1 MQPKK
6 NSSMIYDYAVIG
18 SGLAG
23 LLAAKSLVD
32 KNFRVAVIEATEVLG
47 GNNRAIRTPAGVFDN
62 GIRFIPNKNTSAAA
76 IEFLETTLGQSVGA
90 SIQEI
95 PPVTYENGTLKS
107 FVGFG
112 DEPPAFYDE
121 IIYFAEPSRWSL
133 QTKVAD
139 WVQSLQ
145 TQLSANSLCD
155 FFSRSIVTKFLANQ
169 DNVTSVLING
179 QKTLMAK
186 NFIYAGNVRDL
197 RLLLPEGALNQ
208 RALAKLGKNQYWT
221 SVGLDILFE
230 NKITDSEA
238 VHVLNGTTSDD
249 IGPCAGI
256 FYPTSTTTADTNSE
270 NTVEQNTSENL
281 AKTPQFSQWISFLDD
296 LEAEEEENIGA
307 VLKKIKR
314 QIKRAYPEGSD
325 KITFERI
332 MIVRNFGGDG
342 ELKLKEDGTI
352 GNLKNLWIASPS
364 MNSEKNIL
372 GAILQAKFIV
382 NSATAKLNLKTA
394 TELSPTL
401 DEELDI

>member
-1 MQPKK
+1 MEIEQAVFGGGCFWCTEALFRELRGVERVV
-6 NSSMIYDYAVIG
+6 SGYAG
-18 SGLAG
+18 GE
-23 LLAAKSLVD
+23 D
-32 KNFRVAVIEATEVLG
+32 DRPTYERVSG
-47 GNNRAIRTPAGVFDN
+47 GNTGHAEVISIHFDPSQITYHDLLTVFFATHD
-62 GIRFIPNKNTSAAA
+62 P
-76 IEFLETTLGQSVGA
+76 TTLNRQGADVG
-90 SIQEI
+90 
-95 PPVTYENGTLKS
+95 T
-107 FVGFG
+107 
-112 DEPPAFYDE
+112 
-121 IIYFAEPSRWSL
+121 
-133 QTKVAD
+133 
-139 WVQSLQ
+139 QSLQ

-256 FYPTSTTTADTNSE
+256 FYP
-270 NTVEQNTSENL
+270 VEASDN
-281 AKTPQFSQWISFLDD
+281 APQFSQWISFLDD

-325 KITFERI
+325 KIIFERI

-364 MNSEKNIL
+364 VNPEKNIL
-372 GAILQAKFIV
+372 GALLQAQFIV
-382 NSATAKLNLKTA
+382 NSATGDLLRKPTA
-394 TELSPTL
+394 ESSTTTENSLQTAPSL
-401 DEELDI
+401 DQQLDL

>member
-32 KNFRVAVIEATEVLG
+32 KNFRVAVIEATEVVG

-62 GIRFIPNKNTSAAA
+62 GIRFIPNRNTSAAA

-90 SIQEI
+90 NVKDI
-95 PPVTYENGTLKS
+95 PPVTYESGMLKT

-112 DEPPAFYDE
+112 DEPPSFYDE
-121 IIYFAEPSRWSL
+121 IIYFAEPSRFSI

-169 DNVTSVLING
+169 DQVTSLLING
-179 QKTLMAK
+179 QKTLTAK

-197 RLLLPEGALNQ
+197 RLLLPEGALSQ

-256 FYPTSTTTADTNSE
+256 FYPVKDSAN
-270 NTVEQNTSENL
+270 
-281 AKTPQFSQWISFLDD
+281 APQFSQWISFLDD

-325 KITFERI
+325 KIIFERI

-342 ELKLKEDGTI
+342 ELKLKEDGTV
-352 GNLKNLWIASPS
+352 GNLKNLWIVSPS
-364 MNSEKNIL
+364 VNPEKNIL
-372 GAILQAKFIV
+372 GALLQAQFIV
-382 NSATAKLNLKTA
+382 NSATENSLQ
-394 TELSPTL
+394 PTSLL
-401 DEELDI
+401 DQQLDL

>member
-32 KNFRVAVIEATEVLG
+32 KNFRVAVIEATEVVG
-47 GNNRAIRTPAGVFDN
+47 GNNRAIRTPAGVYDN
-62 GIRFIPNKNTSAAA
+62 GIRFMPNKNTSAAA

-256 FYPTSTTTADTNSE
+256 FYP
-270 NTVEQNTSENL
+270 VEASDN
-281 AKTPQFSQWISFLDD
+281 APQFSQWISFLDD

-325 KITFERI
+325 KIIFERI

-364 MNSEKNIL
+364 VNPEKNIL
-372 GAILQAKFIV
+372 GALLQAQFIV
-382 NSATAKLNLKTA
+382 NSATGDLLRKPTA
-394 TELSPTL
+394 ESSTTTENSLQTAPSL
-401 DEELDI
+401 DQQLDL